1 MKHDLTKSELE
12 TTINYNQD
20 DKTATCYT
28 CDRALIRRLDKLC
41 DVSSEIA
48 VSKTDDY
55 SKTNIFPKKWVKIKK
70 PRELSD
76 EKRAELAERARKN
89 FGDEIQNK
97 I

>member
-28 CDRALIRRLDKLC
+28 CDMALIRRLDKLC

-55 SKTNIFPKKWVKIKK
+55 SKTYIFPKKWVKIKK